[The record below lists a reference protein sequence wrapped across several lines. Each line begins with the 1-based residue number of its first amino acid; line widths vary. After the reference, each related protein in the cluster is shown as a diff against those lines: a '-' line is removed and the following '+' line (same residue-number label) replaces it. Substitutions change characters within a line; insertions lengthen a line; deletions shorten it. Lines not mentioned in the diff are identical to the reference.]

1 MFFIFSFVLGVLVA
15 LIFSYCI
22 YRISHGG
29 FSFDFRLSRTIFRE
43 SVTPQNILR
52 LRSRLLRAIPGLIDI
67 RIYVINDDNSISSY
81 PVKQPFTEEMQE
93 EIAQLTQK
101 SLHRMIHISS
111 GYTLSFLP
119 VYTNDFILSKAYEMP
134 TIYRRVLILMV
145 FPPHFGAKI
154 NREKAQSA
162 SDMLAFLIFLEQSSS
177 STQKAM
183 GILRENLWESPYP
196 IGICNPKGNLVM
208 GNSSLFELFQGNVP
222 NFSDLSDPKV
232 FLLLLDGKRIGK
244 TFNLRGKKV
253 RLEAYPLVNRNFL
266 VNRCVFM
273 FFDDHLEQQRDLWN
287 DGNTLRRFAVS
298 NPSVGTAMFTS
309 EGILLYSN
317 EAFMNTLHVLK
328 AREAVQKTMFDL
340 FHIQPSEFKEIC
352 EQVIINKHIEKNIT
366 AIQTDV
372 EFTIRFSS
380 VVFGGNPVVEVVL
393 EQENYLSENVSFLD
407 KETKEIHE
415 ELQTA
420 RSVQEHIL
428 SLPTLY
434 RPGIE
439 VNTFYMPSRQLSGD
453 FFSVIPFGDTHM
465 GFLIADVSGHGV
477 SASLITAALK
487 ILIELAPNEPEK
499 LPSIISYFNTYLANI
514 LPEGSFVTLFYGILN
529 LSDYSFSYINCGHPF
544 PILEDME
551 LKQTKVLEGVI
562 YPLGGLLNV
571 SYDDQVHTI
580 QMPKKGRILFY
591 TDGLLQHVTGDTK
604 EKLDKIRRLIETN
617 KQAGRQDIINII
629 YNRMVARNVPFP
641 EDDVSLMMV
650 HFDKNRTKS
659 HTLSISSTLMEADIA
674 ITKITGYLQKEA
686 NLNPRVYWRIH
697 TAFYEALLNAV
708 VHGNRYNTQ
717 RKVQIHYRI
726 FPDIISIR
734 VRDEGIGFNPD
745 TLANPLDEGN
755 VFTQYGRG
763 ITMIRT
769 LTDKIKFNRKGNE
782 ILLCF
787 LRNPVEKEQ

>member
-1 MFFIFSFVLGVLVA
+1 MFSPLSFVLGALVA
-15 LIFSYCI
+15 IIFCFLIS
-22 YRISHGG
+22 RIFFRGI
-29 FSFDFRLSRTIFRE
+29 SFDFRLSRTLFRE

-52 LRSRLLRAIPGLIDI
+52 LRSRLLRAIPGLMDI
-67 RIYVINDDNSISSY
+67 RIYVINDDHSIASY
-81 PVKQPFTEEMQE
+81 PIKHPFTNEMQE
-93 EIAQLTQK
+93 EISQLTQK

-119 VYTNDFILSKAYEMP
+119 VYTKEFILSKAYEMP
-134 TIYRRVLILMV
+134 TIYRRVLVLMV
-145 FPPHFGAKI
+145 FPTYYGSKV
-154 NREKAQSA
+154 NRSKVQSA
-162 SDMLAFLIFLEQSSS
+162 ADMLAFLVFLEQSSA

-222 NFSDLSDPKV
+222 NFSDLTDPQV
-232 FLLLLDGKRIGK
+232 FILLLDGKRIGK
-244 TFNLRGKKV
+244 TFNLRGRKV

-266 VNRCVFM
+266 VNRCIFM

-287 DGNTLRRFAVS
+287 DGNTLRRFAAS
-298 NPSVGTAMFTS
+298 NPSIGTAMFTV
-309 EGILLYSN
+309 EGTLLYSN

-340 FHIQPSEFKEIC
+340 FHILPEEFKEIC
-352 EQVIINKHIEKNIT
+352 DKVVANKQVEQNLT
-366 AIQTDV
+366 AVQTDV
-372 EFTIRFSS
+372 EFSIRFSS
-380 VVFGGNPVVEVVL
+380 VVFGGNPVIEVVL
-393 EQENYLSENVSFLD
+393 EQENHLSENASFLD

-439 VNTFYMPSRQLSGD
+439 VSTFYMPSRQLSGD

-499 LPSIISYFNTYLANI
+499 LPNIISYFNTYLANI

-529 LSDYSFSYINCGHPF
+529 LNDYSFSYINCGHPF

-580 QMPKKGRILFY
+580 QMPPKGRILFY

-604 EKLDKIRRLIETN
+604 EKLDKIRRLIESN
-617 KQAGRQDIINII
+617 KQAG
-629 YNRMVARNVPFP
+629 
-641 EDDVSLMMV
+641 
-650 HFDKNRTKS
+650 
-659 HTLSISSTLMEADIA
+659 
-674 ITKITGYLQKEA
+674 
-686 NLNPRVYWRIH
+686 
-697 TAFYEALLNAV
+697 
-708 VHGNRYNTQ
+708 
-717 RKVQIHYRI
+717 
-726 FPDIISIR
+726 
-734 VRDEGIGFNPD
+734 
-745 TLANPLDEGN
+745 
-755 VFTQYGRG
+755 
-763 ITMIRT
+763 
-769 LTDKIKFNRKGNE
+769 
-782 ILLCF
+782 
-787 LRNPVEKEQ
+787 